1 MPSSENM
8 GDVTMHAYGCLC
20 WGGIRSAPSQFTD
33 LLPYSARDFLV
44 LLSSTNHLRKSLL
57 PGKDAASKK
66 MSCIDSIQFALV
78 SKFCS
83 LYLAIL

>member
-1 MPSSENM
+1 MPSSEEM
-8 GDVTMHAYGCLC
+8 GDVAMCACGCLC
-20 WGGIRSAPSQFTD
+20 WGGICSAPSQFTE
-33 LLPYSARDFLV
+33 LLPHSARDFLV
-44 LLSSTNHLRKSLL
+44 LLSSTNHLRKSSL

-83 LYLAIL
+83 LNLAIL